1 MSSNIELIVDNL
13 PDINEVA
20 YVLDYEAFEAH
31 MADEINKLIDG
42 TRVVANST
50 KLDGSTKE
58 EVITLAQTDILS
70 GSLQVGDSARVQGS
84 DKDELITLAQS
95 SLIDGT
101 QMVGNSAKLDG
112 ATKSQLITLAQ
123 SDLISGNISVGNS
136 AKLEGS
142 TKVEIINESHT
153 PLIDGTQ
160 MVGNSAK
167 LEGLTKAEIVDEA
180 RSDIVDGTLTV
191 ANSQNLEG
199 SSKEELKSET
209 LKEVAGYKNQI
220 INGDFRVHQRLA
232 SSNPSSGEYLIDRW
246 IYTKNG
252 SGESV
257 EVTNGYDST
266 IKSKYLKIN
275 QSVASSGASV
285 REIAQRVE
293 DCSRFDGV
301 VVTLSFYIKGT
312 IGKTIT
318 PILKQRNGDSATLNT
333 YNGASITLNGTW
345 QKVTKSFE
353 LSDISDTLTQV
364 DTSYL
369 NVALSLPLDEIYE
382 VSISQVQLEYSEVAT
397 EFEKR
402 DYTLE
407 ETMCKRYYREEQV
420 TVSAIHDEGY
430 SLNSGS
436 LQFDVG
442 MRVVPSVSVE
452 SFMVLG
458 HSIGSVDYV
467 YPTQRG
473 MHWDIIST
481 NVAYRPFG
489 VRHQIKYKA
498 SAEL

>member
-1 MSSNIELIVDNL
+1 LSDTLKNAIDGYTLAIDNYYKQIEANSSDTDAVSKAVSAINSANTFLSNLKNTEIVTSYKSEL
-13 PDINEVA
+13 A
-20 YVLDYEAFEAH
+20 T
-31 MADEINKLIDG
+31 LIDLY
-42 TRVVANST
+42 TSKINSLNSEIEALETKKSDYTTSLQSFETNST
-50 KLDGSTKE
+50 TSLD
-58 EVITLAQTDILS
+58 
-70 GSLQVGDSARVQGS
+70 
-84 DKDELITLAQS
+84 
-95 SLIDGT
+95 
-101 QMVGNSAKLDG
+101 NFN
-112 ATKSQLITLAQ
+112 TKSSELFDSFNTEVNSITETLKE
-123 SDLISGNISVGNS
+123 SVYNMLSTDLTN
-136 AKLEGS
+136 
-142 TKVEIINESHT
+142 
-153 PLIDGTQ
+153 
-160 MVGNSAK
+160 
-167 LEGLTKAEIVDEA
+167 
-180 RSDIVDGTLTV
+180 GTLTV

-220 INGDFRVHQRLA
+220 INGDFRVKQRLT

-301 VVTLSFYIKGT
+301 VVTLSFYVKGT

-333 YNGASITLNGTW
+333 YNGANVTLDGTW

-436 LQFDVG
+436 LQFDVA